1 VVNKEV
7 KAMNKAYQPT
17 GNVTVNIDD
26 LAPAK
31 EIDKKFE
38 QMSAK
43 GAKEMAKNYGA
54 PNQKKA
60 KK

>member
-1 VVNKEV
+1 MKQT
-7 KAMNKAYQPT
+7 YQPT
-17 GNVTVNIDD
+17 GNVAVNIDD
-26 LAPAK
+26 LASVK

-38 QMSAK
+38 MMSAK

-54 PNQKKA
+54 PNQKKD